1 MTAVTIDSEIRSGFG
16 YWLAS
21 CWSMFRFEFVNMRSF
36 LGIALVIQIL
46 MGGGMA
52 YMYGFYFGD
61 VPEIVRTFIVT
72 GIPALALIPVG
83 FVLVPNA
90 IMDHKIRGTYD
101 FVWSLPVPR
110 MASAAATF
118 ILFTMLAIPGTII
131 SLLIAHV
138 HYAVPLHVSWSVV
151 PAMLLTSLMAT
162 SVGFAFAHAIPEP
175 RITNLITNLIV
186 FLVLLF
192 SPIVVQIDRF
202 PGWWAAMQRV
212 LPFYHMANVIRAG
225 LSSGLAVSVGTSWL
239 ILGIWTA
246 LSWVL
251 AAWVVAGAARPYLR
265 QRKNERPTSSSPR
278 SAASNSSTST
288 NPAATSAAR
297 TRAAG

>member
-1 MTAVTIDSEIRSGFG
+1 VTGATIESEVRSGFD

-21 CWSMFRFEFVNMRSF
+21 CWNMLRFELTNMRSF
-36 LGIALVIQIL
+36 LSMALVIQIL

-52 YMYGFYFGD
+52 YMYGFYFGT
-61 VPEIVRTFIVT
+61 VPEIVRAFIVT

-110 MASAAATF
+110 MASATATF
-118 ILFTMLAIPGTII
+118 ILYTVLAIPGTIL

-138 HYAVPLHVSWSVV
+138 HYDVVLHVSWSVV
-151 PAMLLTSLMAT
+151 PAMVLTSLMAT

-175 RITNLITNLIV
+175 RITNLITNMVV
-186 FLVLLF
+186 FMVLLF
-192 SPIVVQIDRF
+192 SPIVVQIDQF
-202 PGWWAAMQRV
+202 PGWWAAIQRV

-225 LSSGLAVSVGTSWL
+225 LSTGLATSVGTSWL

-246 LSWVL
+246 LSWTL
-251 AAWVVAGAARPYLR
+251 AAWVVGRR
-265 QRKNERPTSSSPR
+265 R
-278 SAASNSSTST
+278 
-288 NPAATSAAR
+288 
-297 TRAAG
+297 

>member
-1 MTAVTIDSEIRSGFG
+1 MTGLAETEIRSGAG

-21 CWSMFRFEFVNMRSF
+21 CWNMIRFEFVNMRTF
-36 LGIALVIQIL
+36 LSLALLIQVL

-61 VPEIVRTFIVT
+61 VPDVVKTFIVT

-83 FVLVPNA
+83 FVLVPAA
-90 IMDHKIRGTYD
+90 IMNHKLRDTYD

-118 ILFTMLAIPGTII
+118 ILFTTLAIPGTIV
-131 SLLIAHV
+131 SLLIAHI
-138 HYAVPLHVSWSVV
+138 HYSVALQISWSIV

-175 RITNLITNLIV
+175 RITNMITNLTI
-186 FLVLLF
+186 FMVLLF
-192 SPIVVQIDRF
+192 SPIVVSIDRF
-202 PGWWAAMQRV
+202 PGWWAAVHHV

-225 LSSGLAVSVGTSWL
+225 LSTGLADSVGTSWL
-239 ILGIWTA
+239 ILAIWTIA
-246 LSWVL
+246 SWAL
-251 AAWVVAGAARPYLR
+251 AAWVVGRR
-265 QRKNERPTSSSPR
+265 R
-278 SAASNSSTST
+278 
-288 NPAATSAAR
+288 
-297 TRAAG
+297 

>member
-1 MTAVTIDSEIRSGFG
+1 MTSLAETEIRSGSG

-21 CWSMFRFEFVNMRSF
+21 CWNMIRFEFVNMRTF
-36 LGIALVIQIL
+36 LSLVLLIQIL

-61 VPEIVRTFIVT
+61 VPDVVKTFIVT

-83 FVLVPNA
+83 FVLVPAA
-90 IMDHKIRGTYD
+90 IMNHKIRDTYD

-118 ILFTMLAIPGTII
+118 ILFTTLAIPGTIV
-131 SLLIAHV
+131 SLLIAHI
-138 HYAVPLHVSWSVV
+138 HYAVALQISWSIV

-175 RITNLITNLIV
+175 RITNLITNLVV

-202 PGWWAAMQRV
+202 PGWWAAVHHV

-225 LSSGLAVSVGTSWL
+225 LSTGLADSVGTSWL
-239 ILGIWTA
+239 ILAIWTISSWA
-246 LSWVL
+246 LS
-251 AAWVVAGAARPYLR
+251 AWVVGRR
-265 QRKNERPTSSSPR
+265 R
-278 SAASNSSTST
+278 
-288 NPAATSAAR
+288 
-297 TRAAG
+297 

>member
-1 MTAVTIDSEIRSGFG
+1 
-16 YWLAS
+16 
-21 CWSMFRFEFVNMRSF
+21 
-36 LGIALVIQIL
+36 

-61 VPEIVRTFIVT
+61 VPDVVKTFIVT

-83 FVLVPNA
+83 FVLVPAA
-90 IMDHKIRGTYD
+90 IMNHKIRDTYD

-110 MASAAATF
+110 MASATATF
-118 ILFTMLAIPGTII
+118 IVFTTLAIPGTIV

-138 HYAVPLHVSWSVV
+138 HYSVALQVSWSIV

-192 SPIVVQIDRF
+192 SPIVVAIDRF
-202 PGWWAAMQRV
+202 PGWWAAVHRV

-225 LSSGLAVSVGTSWL
+225 LSNGLADSVATSWL
-239 ILGIWTA
+239 ILAIWTV
-246 LSWVL
+246 LSWAL
-251 AAWVVAGAARPYLR
+251 AAWVVGRR
-265 QRKNERPTSSSPR
+265 R
-278 SAASNSSTST
+278 
-288 NPAATSAAR
+288 
-297 TRAAG
+297 